1 LGEVIAGQLRLR
13 YVSLVRRRE
22 AARAAVI
29 VGANKNTQ
37 AIWRQA

>member
-1 LGEVIAGQLRLR
+1 MPALEATGLR
-13 YVSLVRRRE
+13 RRRE